1 MHGKLATKV
10 KTIDITRL
18 ALKTQYNSNKSG
30 WEKEID
36 NTGNKISNTSR
47 LVTKKTDQNVKF
59 TDMEGKIPSI
69 KDTINPLLLLT

>member
-10 KTIDITRL
+10 KTIDITRF

-30 WEKEID
+30 RQKEID
-36 NTGNKISNTSR
+36 NTGNKIPDTSG
-47 LVTKKTDQNVKF
+47 LVKKKTDHNAKF